1 MDSKYVPDA
10 MRILR
15 EHKLY
20 HASVAMTNK
29 LMNSEIAKGS
39 AASLLIVPNVDA
51 RKYVNYLLNGI
62 HLCESLEE
70 LNDYPKGGITRDG
83 MLAKSYAVRLMDMR
97 DTTNYMGKNVI
108 ADQLKVAEK
117 RYNQITGSI
126 DDIEKDW
133 GIFQIKGTELRI

>member
-1 MDSKYVPDA
+1 
-10 MRILR
+10 
-15 EHKLY
+15 
-20 HASVAMTNK
+20 
-29 LMNSEIAKGS
+29 
-39 AASLLIVPNVDA
+39 
-51 RKYVNYLLNGI
+51 
-62 HLCESLEE
+62 LCESLEE

-133 GIFQIKGTELRI
+133 GDISDKRNRIKNIVFILNQDFDVTAPRRIVSLVEK